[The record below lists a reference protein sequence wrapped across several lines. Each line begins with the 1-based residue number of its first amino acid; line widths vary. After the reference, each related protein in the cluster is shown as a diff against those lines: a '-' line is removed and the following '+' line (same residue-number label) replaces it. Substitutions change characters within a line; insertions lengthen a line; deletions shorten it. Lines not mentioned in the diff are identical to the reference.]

1 MSAVITAKALF
12 ITTYLPMRLISIK
25 PNAESKLYGLLQSQF
40 ACRRNIW
47 REKPVRHFCAYG
59 IRPESRENQGRQ
71 PAFSTGPRSYFK
83 GLQHLRLRH
92 YRPHDGQNPAFS

>member
-47 REKPVRHFCAYG
+47 REKPMRHFCASG
-59 IRPESRENQGRQ
+59 ISPESRDSQGPQ
-71 PAFSTGPRSYFK
+71 PAFSAVPRSCFK
-83 GLQHLRLRH
+83 GLPHLPPRDYRLH
-92 YRPHDGQNPAFS
+92 GG

>member
-47 REKPVRHFCAYG
+47 REKPVRHFCASR
-59 IRPESRENQGRQ
+59 ISPESRDNQGV
-71 PAFSTGPRSYFK
+71 
-83 GLQHLRLRH
+83 
-92 YRPHDGQNPAFS
+92 